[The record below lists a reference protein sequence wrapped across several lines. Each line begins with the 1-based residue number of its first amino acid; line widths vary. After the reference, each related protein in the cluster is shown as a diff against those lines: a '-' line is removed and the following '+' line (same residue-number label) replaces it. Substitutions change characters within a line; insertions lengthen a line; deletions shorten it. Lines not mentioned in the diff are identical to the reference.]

1 MRDVRYILK
10 EARELWA
17 FRESERLTHMLVKM
31 DGSVIPFYL
40 VKARS
45 IYHSHHKG
53 PKSEKV
59 SIIRVTHHK
68 GKPIASPHSD
78 FPAPDM
84 HSSFRWSMIIMVNL
98 FPSRKPWHLWKAFH
112 HQFLHCFLPY
122 FASKVRRT
130 KMEENIEIEKLKT
143 QLRQFDWFS
152 NTAMVPPSI
161 F

>member
-84 HSSFRWSMIIMVNL
+84 HSSFRWSMIIMVRTFFL
-98 FPSRKPWHLWKAFH
+98 QKTLTFMESVPSSLSSLCLQSKRNQNHHIVSEFTINIVTFAQHL
-112 HQFLHCFLPY
+112 
-122 FASKVRRT
+122 ST
-130 KMEENIEIEKLKT
+130 KLT
-143 QLRQFDWFS
+143 SHFWGFS
-152 NTAMVPPSI
+152 V
-161 F
+161 